1 MWTLRKENAGEMTAY
16 VLSIWLFHDG
26 GPYHIETS
34 ILICS
39 ANKWTGFYM
48 IGTPVVERVNFS
60 DTLRSNLEAKYRKI
74 FQDFQ
79 GLLLSY
85 Y

>member
-1 MWTLRKENAGEMTAY
+1 
-16 VLSIWLFHDG
+16 
-26 GPYHIETS
+26 
-34 ILICS
+34 
-39 ANKWTGFYM
+39 M

-60 DTLRSNLEAKYRKI
+60 DTLRSNLEARYRKI

-85 Y
+85 YEGFLKIFIVF